1 MPSGD
6 GDDGY
11 GFLEINGDMYEL
23 YMYDD
28 IYNMSEWED
37 YPSNEYQEFYLSP
50 QGTDLADMFDT
61 YPQYSVFSNSIDTT
75 TDPTSAS
82 YQLWIYHDM
91 FGEKMEICYL
101 TANLDSNMAPSEG
114 LTVVENEFSYDCSL
128 KDGELIN
135 YAPPEMD
142 PPTTGGTVTISGTV
156 FDLYPWEALEDI
168 YYAYE
173 ESWCEKNPEICEDY
187 YSEDYWEDDMEDW
200 DMEDWEDE
208 WAYDYDDWE
217 YDYDYGMEDWD
228 YYGYG
233 ETYYYMDGPER
244 GPDGIMEQI
253 TGWFSGDSSN
263 KLLTAIAS
271 IATIAAMQI

>member
-1 MPSGD
+1 
-6 GDDGY
+6 
-11 GFLEINGDMYEL
+11 
-23 YMYDD
+23 
-28 IYNMSEWED
+28 
-37 YPSNEYQEFYLSP
+37 
-50 QGTDLADMFDT
+50 
-61 YPQYSVFSNSIDTT
+61 
-75 TDPTSAS
+75 
-82 YQLWIYHDM
+82 
-91 FGEKMEICYL
+91 MEICYL

-142 PPTTGGTVTISGTV
+142 PPTNGGTVTISGTM

-168 YYAYE
+168 
-173 ESWCEKNPEICEDY
+173 WCEKNPEMCEDY

-217 YDYDYGMEDWD
+217 YDYDYAMNDSGYYDYDYGYGEEWDYGYDYGMEDWD

-233 ETYYYMDGPER
+233 ETYYYMEGQADGP
-244 GPDGIMEQI
+244 
-253 TGWFSGDSSN
+253 
-263 KLLTAIAS
+263 
-271 IATIAAMQI
+271 

>member
-1 MPSGD
+1 
-6 GDDGY
+6 
-11 GFLEINGDMYEL
+11 
-23 YMYDD
+23 
-28 IYNMSEWED
+28 
-37 YPSNEYQEFYLSP
+37 
-50 QGTDLADMFDT
+50 
-61 YPQYSVFSNSIDTT
+61 
-75 TDPTSAS
+75 
-82 YQLWIYHDM
+82 
-91 FGEKMEICYL
+91 MEICYL

-114 LTVVENEFSYDCSL
+114 LTVVENEFSQDCSL

-200 DMEDWEDE
+200 DMEDWDMEDWDMEDWDMEDWEDE

-233 ETYYYMDGPER
+233 ETYYYMEGQADGP
-244 GPDGIMEQI
+244 
-253 TGWFSGDSSN
+253 
-263 KLLTAIAS
+263 
-271 IATIAAMQI
+271 

>member
-217 YDYDYGMEDWD
+217 YDYDYAMNDYGYYDYDYGYGEEWDYGYDYGMEDWD

-233 ETYYYMDGPER
+233 ETYYYMEGQADGP
-244 GPDGIMEQI
+244 
-253 TGWFSGDSSN
+253 
-263 KLLTAIAS
+263 
-271 IATIAAMQI
+271 